1 MRRVKNGK
9 YPRMNL
15 RPEQNRIGIL
25 LVGTILLCVVALAG
39 CTGTDTT
46 TPAIPSTTQGTAG
59 VTDANNRFAFDLY
72 SRLAKDPA
80 YTGNNLFFSPFSL
93 SSALAI
99 TYEGA
104 RGPTADEIRSVFY
117 FPNDTAAL
125 RQGFADMN
133 SGMNN
138 GSAGYTLD
146 TANALWVEKTYPFL
160 TGYIST
166 AAQYYGANATS
177 LDFINRPEESRAI
190 INRWVEQKTQNKI
203 QDLVPAGGITPMTRL
218 VITNAVYFKGTWVTQ
233 FDKNTTRETRFRVSP
248 EKTANVKMMQRIDE
262 NAVYRYT
269 ETDDLQVLALPYAH
283 DSGKELSMLVLLP
296 KDDNLMA
303 AERALDPV
311 NYAGIQNSLV
321 SQRVKIF
328 LPKFRIETTA
338 HLPSTLAAMGMPTAF
353 SGSADFSGMDGTQFL
368 YIEDIIHKTYID
380 VNEEGTEAA
389 AATAVIMW
397 GKGSVPEEPTVPVF
411 NADHPFLFII
421 QDDETGAILFMGRVT
436 NPTG

>member
-1 MRRVKNGK
+1 MRKRDFIILVFAAILCIGLSFVILTYQDTQRVSSPPG
-9 YPRMNL
+9 
-15 RPEQNRIGIL
+15 
-25 LVGTILLCVVALAG
+25 
-39 CTGTDTT
+39 TT
-46 TPAIPSTTQGTAG
+46 TAVPAPGSAKE
-59 VTDANNRFAFDLY
+59 VADANNRFAFDLY

-80 YTGNNLFFSPFSL
+80 YAGSNLFFSPISL

-104 RGPTADEIRSVFY
+104 RGTTADEIRSVFY

-125 RQGFADMN
+125 RQGFAEMN

-138 GSAGYTLD
+138 TSAGYTLD
-146 TANALWVEKTYPFL
+146 TANALWAEKTYPFL
-160 TGYIST
+160 PGYIST
-166 AAQYYGANATS
+166 AAQYYSANATS

-190 INRWVEQKTQNKI
+190 INRWVEQKTKNKI
-203 QDLVPAGGITPMTRL
+203 QDLVPAGGITPVTRL

-233 FDKNTTRETRFRVSP
+233 FDKNTTRDTRFRVSP
-248 EKTANVKMMQRIDE
+248 GKTANVKMMQRTDE

-269 ETDDLQVLALPYAH
+269 ETDDLRVLALPYAH

-296 KDDNLMA
+296 KDNNLTS

-311 NYAGIQNSLV
+311 RYAGIQNSLV
-321 SQRVKIF
+321 SQRVKVF
-328 LPKFRIETTA
+328 LPKFQIETTA
-338 HLPSTLAAMGMPTAF
+338 HLPKTLAAMGMPTAF

-368 YIEDIIHKTYID
+368 YIEDIIHKAYID

-397 GKGSVPEEPTVPVF
+397 GKGVVPEEPPIPVF